1 MTGAFIAMQSH
12 PFAGRV
18 FTCGRCRR
26 ACYHLIHVEDWAC
39 RKCQQRRYGLDYR
52 SRHFHRTIPGFNRL
66 IYLRRLISAGPPFSK
81 IASRPQVLADRRR
94 NPPVA
99 LLGSL
104 APAPW
109 RASCIMPQTRIFK
122 GADYLARHAHL
133 FLSTLHPELRDQ
145 GSGPLGMRAASSR
158 RLIATIGSLPKVSC
172 SLR

>member
-1 MTGAFIAMQSH
+1 MGSKNLVEVEAHDGGVLLTGAFIAMQSH

-94 NPPVA
+94 NPPVGIRA
-99 LLGSL
+99 RAACTGTARLRCSAASRLRPGGFL
-104 APAPW
+104 
-109 RASCIMPQTRIFK
+109 ASCLRLAFFK
-122 GADYLARHAHL
+122 AR
-133 FLSTLHPELRDQ
+133 
-145 GSGPLGMRAASSR
+145 
-158 RLIATIGSLPKVSC
+158 TI
-172 SLR
+172 